1 MRTCKAERRTS
12 ETYVSVGMN
21 LDGTGEYSIDTGMT
35 FFDHML
41 EQLAKHSGIDLT
53 VGLEDGLFYD
63 EHHAAEDTGIV
74 IGEAFAECLG
84 DKAGIERY
92 GSSLL
97 PMDDALVQ
105 TAVDFCGRSYLAF
118 NVTFPSER
126 TSDFELENIREFFRA
141 VADSAKM
148 NIHITSLAGENS
160 HHIAEAVFK
169 SFAKAVK
176 TAVRFSGDSGILS
189 TKGTL

>member
-1 MRTCKAERRTS
+1 MRTCRIERKTS
-12 ETYVSVGMN
+12 ETYVRAEMN
-21 LDGTGEYSIDTGMT
+21 LDGTGEYNIDTGMT

-53 VGLEDGLFYD
+53 VELEDGLFYD

-74 IGEAFAECLG
+74 IGEAFVRCLG

-92 GSSLL
+92 GSALL

-118 NVTFPSER
+118 SVTFPSER

-141 VADSAKM
+141 VSDSAKM

-176 TAVRFSGDSGILS
+176 SAVRLSGSGGIPS
-189 TKGTL
+189 TKGSL